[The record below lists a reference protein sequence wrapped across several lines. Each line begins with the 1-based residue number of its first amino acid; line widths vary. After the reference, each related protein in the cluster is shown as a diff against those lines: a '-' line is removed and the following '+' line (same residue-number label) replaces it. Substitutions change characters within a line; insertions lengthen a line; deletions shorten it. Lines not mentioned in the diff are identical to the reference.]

1 MGPESPVIAVDTT
14 IDSYAVMGN
23 PVAHSKS
30 PLIHQAFAL
39 QTSQSIRYQ
48 AILVAQDGIVDAVH
62 AFRDAGGK
70 GLNIT
75 VPFKEQAWQ
84 LADRR
89 TPRAGL
95 AGAVNTLSFSHTGEI
110 DGDNTDGAGLL
121 RDLERNHVG
130 LTDRRIL
137 ILGAGGAVRGVIG
150 PLMEQGPAR
159 LVIANRTVARA
170 ETLLSQFSQFNQLSV
185 CSLADLSSS
194 GSFDLIINATSSGL
208 HGELPPLPDCL
219 IGPQTCCYDM
229 VYGDV
234 EPVFV
239 RWAKQRKAQL
249 ALDGLGMLVEQAAES
264 FYVWR
269 GVRPDTIPVI
279 RMLREKL
286 TASSR

>member
-1 MGPESPVIAVDTT
+1 MGLESLVIAVDNT
-14 IDSYAVMGN
+14 IDNYAVMGN

-48 AILVAQDGIVDAVH
+48 AILVPLDGFANAVH
-62 AFRDAGGK
+62 AFCTAGGK

-75 VPFKEQAWQ
+75 VPFKEEAWR
-84 LADRR
+84 LAVRR
-89 TPRAGL
+89 TPRAEL
-95 AGAVNTLSFSHTGEI
+95 AGAVNTLRFSLSGEI
-110 DGDNTDGAGLL
+110 EGDNTDGTGLL
-121 RDLERNHVG
+121 RDLEQNDVG
-130 LTDRRIL
+130 LNDRRIL

-150 PLMEQGPAR
+150 PLMEKRPAR
-159 LVIANRTVARA
+159 LVIANRTISRA
-170 ETLLSQFSQFNQLSV
+170 ETLRSQFNQFKQLSI
-185 CSLADLSSS
+185 CSLTDLATFS
-194 GSFDLIINATSSGL
+194 SFDLIINATSSGL
-208 HGELPPLPDCL
+208 HGELPPLPASL

-239 RWAKQRKAQL
+239 RWAKKQKAQL

-269 GVRPDTIPVI
+269 GVRPATTLVI

-286 TASSR
+286 TVSS

>member
-1 MGPESPVIAVDTT
+1 MGLESLVIAVDNT
-14 IDSYAVMGN
+14 IDNYAVMGN

-48 AILVAQDGIVDAVH
+48 AILVPLDGFTNAVH
-62 AFRDAGGK
+62 AFCAAGGK

-75 VPFKEQAWQ
+75 VPFKEEAWR
-84 LADRR
+84 LAVRR
-89 TPRAGL
+89 TPRAEL
-95 AGAVNTLSFSHTGEI
+95 AGAVNTLRFSLSGEI
-110 DGDNTDGAGLL
+110 EGDNTDGTGLL
-121 RDLERNHVG
+121 RDLERNDVG
-130 LTDRRIL
+130 LNDRRIL

-150 PLMEQGPAR
+150 PLMEKHPAR
-159 LVIANRTVARA
+159 LVIANRTISRA
-170 ETLLSQFSQFNQLSV
+170 ETLRSQFNQFKQLSI
-185 CSLADLSSS
+185 CPLTDLATFS
-194 GSFDLIINATSSGL
+194 SFDLIINATSSGL
-208 HGELPPLPDCL
+208 HGEFSPLPASL

-239 RWAKQRKAQL
+239 RWAKQQKAQL

-269 GVRPDTIPVI
+269 GVRPATTPVI

-286 TASSR
+286 TASS

>member
-1 MGPESPVIAVDTT
+1 MGLESLVIAVDNT
-14 IDSYAVMGN
+14 IDNYAVMGN

-48 AILVAQDGIVDAVH
+48 AILVPLDGFTNAVH
-62 AFRDAGGK
+62 AFCAAGGK

-75 VPFKEQAWQ
+75 VPFKEEAWR
-84 LADRR
+84 LAVRR
-89 TPRAGL
+89 TPRAEL
-95 AGAVNTLSFSHTGEI
+95 AGAVNTLRFSLSGEI
-110 DGDNTDGAGLL
+110 EGDNTDGTGLL
-121 RDLERNHVG
+121 RDLERNDVG
-130 LTDRRIL
+130 LNDRRIL

-150 PLMEQGPAR
+150 PLMEKHPAR
-159 LVIANRTVARA
+159 LVIANRTISRA
-170 ETLLSQFSQFNQLSV
+170 ETLRSQFNQFKQLSI
-185 CSLADLSSS
+185 CPLTDLATFS
-194 GSFDLIINATSSGL
+194 SFDLIINATSSGL
-208 HGELPPLPDCL
+208 HGELPPLPASL

-239 RWAKQRKAQL
+239 RWAKQQKAQL

-269 GVRPDTIPVI
+269 GVRPATTPVI

-286 TASSR
+286 TASS

>member
-1 MGPESPVIAVDTT
+1 MDPESSIIAVDTT
-14 IDSYAVMGN
+14 IDRYAVMGN
-23 PVAHSKS
+23 PVSHSKS

-39 QTSQSIRYQ
+39 QTSQSIRYE
-48 AILVAQDGIVDAVH
+48 AILVPQDGFEHAVH
-62 AFRDAGGK
+62 IFRAAGGK

-75 VPFKEQAWQ
+75 VPFKEEAFR
-84 LADRR
+84 LAGRR
-89 TPRAGL
+89 TPRAEL
-95 AGAVNTLSFSHTGEI
+95 AGAVNTLSFSLTGEI
-110 DGDNTDGAGLL
+110 DGDNTDGTGLL
-121 RDLERNHVG
+121 RDLERNKVS

-159 LVIANRTVARA
+159 LVIANRTIARA

-185 CSLADLSSS
+185 CPLADLPGS

-208 HGELPPLPDCL
+208 HGELPPLPDSL
-219 IGPQTCCYDM
+219 ISPQTCCYDM

-239 RWAKQRKAQL
+239 RWAKQQKAQL

-269 GVRPDTIPVI
+269 GVRPETAPVI
-279 RMLREKL
+279 SMLRDKL

>member
-1 MGPESPVIAVDTT
+1 MGLESLVISVDNT
-14 IDSYAVMGN
+14 IDNYAVMGN

-48 AILVAQDGIVDAVH
+48 AILVPLDGFADAVH
-62 AFRDAGGK
+62 AFCAAGGK

-75 VPFKEQAWQ
+75 VPFKEEAWR
-84 LADRR
+84 LAVRR
-89 TPRAGL
+89 TPRAEL
-95 AGAVNTLSFSHTGEI
+95 AGAVNTLKFSLSGEI
-110 DGDNTDGAGLL
+110 EGDNTDGTGLL
-121 RDLERNHVG
+121 RDLERNDVG
-130 LTDRRIL
+130 LNDRRIL

-150 PLMEQGPAR
+150 PLMEKHPAR
-159 LVIANRTVARA
+159 LVIANRTISRA
-170 ETLLSQFSQFNQLSV
+170 ETLRSQFNQFKQLSI
-185 CSLADLSSS
+185 CSLTDLATFS
-194 GSFDLIINATSSGL
+194 SFDLIINATSSGL
-208 HGELPPLPDCL
+208 HGELPPLPASL

-239 RWAKQRKAQL
+239 RWAKQQKAQL

-269 GVRPDTIPVI
+269 GVRPATTPVI

-286 TASSR
+286 TASS

>member
-1 MGPESPVIAVDTT
+1 MDLESLVIAVDNT
-14 IDSYAVMGN
+14 IDNYAVMGN

-48 AILVAQDGIVDAVH
+48 AILVPLDGFTNAVH
-62 AFRDAGGK
+62 AFCAAGGK

-75 VPFKEQAWQ
+75 VPFKEEAWR
-84 LADRR
+84 LAVRR
-89 TPRAGL
+89 TPRAEL
-95 AGAVNTLSFSHTGEI
+95 AGAVNTLRFSLSGEI
-110 DGDNTDGAGLL
+110 EGDNTDGTGLL
-121 RDLERNHVG
+121 RDLERNDVG
-130 LTDRRIL
+130 LNDRRIL

-150 PLMEQGPAR
+150 PLMEKHPAR
-159 LVIANRTVARA
+159 LVIANRTISRA
-170 ETLLSQFSQFNQLSV
+170 ETLRSQFNQFKQLSI
-185 CSLADLSSS
+185 CPLTDLATFS
-194 GSFDLIINATSSGL
+194 SFDLIINATSSGL
-208 HGELPPLPDCL
+208 HGELPPLPASL

-239 RWAKQRKAQL
+239 RWAKQQKAQL

-269 GVRPDTIPVI
+269 GVRPATTPVI

-286 TASSR
+286 TASS

>member
-1 MGPESPVIAVDTT
+1 MGLESLVIAVDNT
-14 IDSYAVMGN
+14 IDNYAVMGN

-39 QTSQSIRYQ
+39 ETSQSIRYQ
-48 AILVAQDGIVDAVH
+48 AILVPLDGFANAVH
-62 AFRDAGGK
+62 VFCAAGGK

-75 VPFKEQAWQ
+75 VPFKEEAWR
-84 LADRR
+84 LAVRR
-89 TPRAGL
+89 TPRAEL
-95 AGAVNTLSFSHTGEI
+95 AGAVNTLRFSLSGEI
-110 DGDNTDGAGLL
+110 EGDNTDGTGLL
-121 RDLERNHVG
+121 RDLEQNDVG
-130 LTDRRIL
+130 LNDRRIL

-150 PLMEQGPAR
+150 PLMEKRPAR
-159 LVIANRTVARA
+159 LVIANRTISRA
-170 ETLLSQFSQFNQLSV
+170 ETLRSQFNQFKQLSI
-185 CSLADLSSS
+185 CSLTDLATFS
-194 GSFDLIINATSSGL
+194 SFDLIINATSSGL
-208 HGELPPLPDCL
+208 HGELPPLPASL

-239 RWAKQRKAQL
+239 RWAKKQKAQL

-269 GVRPDTIPVI
+269 GVRPATTLVI

-286 TASSR
+286 TASS

>member
-1 MGPESPVIAVDTT
+1 MGLESLVIAVDNT
-14 IDSYAVMGN
+14 IDNYAVMGN

-48 AILVAQDGIVDAVH
+48 AILVPLDGFTNAVH
-62 AFRDAGGK
+62 AFCAAGGK

-75 VPFKEQAWQ
+75 VPFKEEAWR
-84 LADRR
+84 LAVRR
-89 TPRAGL
+89 TPRAEL
-95 AGAVNTLSFSHTGEI
+95 AGAVNTLRFSLSGEI
-110 DGDNTDGAGLL
+110 EGDNTDGTGLL
-121 RDLERNHVG
+121 RDLEQNDVG
-130 LTDRRIL
+130 LNDRRIL

-150 PLMEQGPAR
+150 PLMEKRPAR
-159 LVIANRTVARA
+159 LVIANRTISRA
-170 ETLLSQFSQFNQLSV
+170 ETLRSQFNQFKQLSI
-185 CSLADLSSS
+185 CSLTDLATFS
-194 GSFDLIINATSSGL
+194 SFDLIINATSSGL
-208 HGELPPLPDCL
+208 YGELPPLPASL
-219 IGPQTCCYDM
+219 VGPQTCCYDM

-239 RWAKQRKAQL
+239 RWAKKQKAQL

-269 GVRPDTIPVI
+269 GVRPATTLVI

-286 TASSR
+286 TASS

>member
-1 MGPESPVIAVDTT
+1 MGLESLVIAVDNT
-14 IDSYAVMGN
+14 IDNYAVMGN

-48 AILVAQDGIVDAVH
+48 AILVPLDGFTNAVH
-62 AFRDAGGK
+62 AFCAAGGK

-75 VPFKEQAWQ
+75 VPFKEEAWR
-84 LADRR
+84 LAVRR
-89 TPRAGL
+89 TPRAEL
-95 AGAVNTLSFSHTGEI
+95 AGAVNTLRFSLSGEI
-110 DGDNTDGAGLL
+110 EGDNTDGTGLL
-121 RDLERNHVG
+121 RDLERNDVG
-130 LTDRRIL
+130 LNDRRIL

-150 PLMEQGPAR
+150 PLMEKHPAR
-159 LVIANRTVARA
+159 LVIANRTISRA
-170 ETLLSQFSQFNQLSV
+170 ETLRSQFNQFKQLSI
-185 CSLADLSSS
+185 CPLTDLATFS
-194 GSFDLIINATSSGL
+194 SFDLIINATSSGL
-208 HGELPPLPDCL
+208 HGELPPLPTSL

-239 RWAKQRKAQL
+239 RWAKQQKAQL

-269 GVRPDTIPVI
+269 GVRPATTPVI

-286 TASSR
+286 TASS

>member
-1 MGPESPVIAVDTT
+1 MGPESTLIPVDTT
-14 IDSYAVMGN
+14 IDNYAVMGN

-48 AILVAQDGIVDAVH
+48 AILVPLDGFANAVH
-62 AFRDAGGK
+62 AFCAAGGK

-75 VPFKEQAWQ
+75 VPFKEEAWR
-84 LADRR
+84 LAVRR
-89 TPRAGL
+89 TPRAEL
-95 AGAVNTLSFSHTGEI
+95 AGAVNTLRFSPSGEI
-110 DGDNTDGAGLL
+110 EGDNTDGTGLL
-121 RDLERNHVG
+121 RDLERNNVD
-130 LTDRRIL
+130 LNDRRIL

-150 PLMEQGPAR
+150 PMMEQGPAQ
-159 LVIANRTVARA
+159 LVIANRTIARA
-170 ETLLSQFSQFNQLSV
+170 ETLLSQFSQFNQLSA
-185 CSLADLSSS
+185 CSLADLATFS
-194 GSFDLIINATSSGL
+194 SFDLIINATSSGL
-208 HGELPPLPDCL
+208 HGELPPLPANL

-239 RWAKQRKAQL
+239 RWAKQQKAQL

-269 GVRPDTIPVI
+269 GIRPATTPVI

-286 TASSR
+286 TASS

>member
-1 MGPESPVIAVDTT
+1 MGLESLVIAVDNT
-14 IDSYAVMGN
+14 IDNYAVMGN

-48 AILVAQDGIVDAVH
+48 AILVPLDGFADAVH
-62 AFRDAGGK
+62 AFCAAGGK

-75 VPFKEQAWQ
+75 VPFKEEAWR
-84 LADRR
+84 LAVRR
-89 TPRAGL
+89 TPRAEL
-95 AGAVNTLSFSHTGEI
+95 AGAVNTLKFSLSGEI
-110 DGDNTDGAGLL
+110 EGDNTDGTGLL
-121 RDLERNHVG
+121 RDLERNDVG
-130 LTDRRIL
+130 LNDRRIL

-150 PLMEQGPAR
+150 PLMEKHPAR
-159 LVIANRTVARA
+159 LVIANRTISRA
-170 ETLLSQFSQFNQLSV
+170 ETLRSQFNQFKQLSI
-185 CSLADLSSS
+185 CSLTDLATFS
-194 GSFDLIINATSSGL
+194 SFDLIINATSSGL
-208 HGELPPLPDCL
+208 HGELPPLPASL

-239 RWAKQRKAQL
+239 RWAKQQKAQL

-269 GVRPDTIPVI
+269 GVRPATTPVI

-286 TASSR
+286 TASS

>member
-1 MGPESPVIAVDTT
+1 MGLESLVISVDNT
-14 IDSYAVMGN
+14 IDNYAVMGN

-48 AILVAQDGIVDAVH
+48 AILVPLDGFADAVH
-62 AFRDAGGK
+62 AFCAAGGK

-75 VPFKEQAWQ
+75 VPFKEEAWR
-84 LADRR
+84 LAVRR
-89 TPRAGL
+89 TPRAEL
-95 AGAVNTLSFSHTGEI
+95 AGAVNTLKFSLSGEI
-110 DGDNTDGAGLL
+110 EGDNTDGTGLL
-121 RDLERNHVG
+121 RDLERNDVG
-130 LTDRRIL
+130 LNDRRIL

-150 PLMEQGPAR
+150 PLMEKHPAR
-159 LVIANRTVARA
+159 LVIANRTISRA
-170 ETLLSQFSQFNQLSV
+170 ETLRSQFNQFKQLSV
-185 CSLADLSSS
+185 CPLTDLATFS
-194 GSFDLIINATSSGL
+194 SFDLIINATSSGL
-208 HGELPPLPDCL
+208 HGELPPLPASL

-239 RWAKQRKAQL
+239 RWAKQQKAQL

-269 GVRPDTIPVI
+269 GIRPATTPVI
-279 RMLREKL
+279 NMLREKL
-286 TASSR
+286 AASS